1 MRQLLI
7 DLVPQCATATPPA
20 LLCVRSW
27 AAVLVLAARACA
39 AAPPADEAGVL
50 SSRFDVVLV
59 LT

>member
-1 MRQLLI
+1 MCYCDTPRFAVCT
-7 DLVPQCATATPPA
+7 LVGCG
-20 LLCVRSW
+20 VM
-27 AAVLVLAARACA
+27 LAARACA